1 MNTPA
6 HPLAFAALIL
16 LALPASSPSARAD
29 GTADTEWLRR
39 ALNPDYVPDYTPPE
53 RRARPPS
60 PARRTRPASPPQA
73 PQPQPDETDSEG
85 ADQESLPQPAPREA
99 ARPAPQESQ
108 EELTQDAADRAPGVG
123 AEQVAESFKAKGY
136 RCTDTPDRQGI
147 FCVGGSRTYV
157 TIPRGISEVKKLV
170 FYAHGL
176 VGVCGN
182 GASGEL
188 YLKNESPTLRK
199 LSAVAVMPWRQSA
212 GNTGY
217 PLAGFIRS
225 MDQIIG
231 AELPLLLA
239 GHSAAGPFFA
249 TELNGNGAGILGRVE
264 KVYLLDAIY
273 GDQASRWNRVLAR
286 NTTMRLH
293 MLSTTTAAR
302 ARSLHSRI
310 ESRFRSRVKMDN
322 LGGGH
327 CDIPRKYFGRLAE

>member
-1 MNTPA
+1 MKHPK
-6 HPLAFAALIL
+6 HPLLGILALGL
-16 LALPASSPSARAD
+16 LASQPVARAD
-29 GTADTEWLRR
+29 ATADADWLRK
-39 ALNPDYVPDYTPPE
+39 ALDPENAHLYWPAE
-53 RRARPPS
+53 RRASQAAPT
-60 PARRTRPASPPQA
+60 RRSRPASTPQA
-73 PQPQPDETDSEG
+73 PQPQPDESDPDVT
-85 ADQESLPQPAPREA
+85 DQESTPLPQPGPRTA

-108 EELTQDAADRAPGVG
+108 EELTQDASDRAPGVG
-123 AEQVAESFKAKGY
+123 AEQIAESFKAKGY
-136 RCTDTPDRQGI
+136 RCTETPDRQGI

-157 TIPRGISEVKKLV
+157 TIPRGITEVKKLV

-188 YLKNESPTLRK
+188 YLKHESPTLRK

-217 PLAGFIRS
+217 PLAGFING
-225 MDQIIG
+225 MDKIIG
-231 AELPLLLA
+231 TELPLLLA

-286 NTTMRLH
+286 NTKMRLH
-293 MLSTTTAAR
+293 MLSTTTAGR
-302 ARSLHSRI
+302 ARTLHSQL
-310 ESRFRSRVKMDN
+310 ENRFKPRVKMDN

-327 CDIPRKYFGRLAE
+327 CDIPRKYFGRLAD